1 MASQVEIDQRVSDI
15 ADWIMSEMPYSEIV
29 SKSVGEF
36 KVSKRQAE
44 RYISDANA
52 LVREARSRQKEAM
65 ITRAIGKLERIHD
78 KAIAREDCSAATGA
92 VRELIRLLGL
102 SEPEKSEV
110 THDVSERAVSIAAR
124 IRNGE
129 QVHIEVE

>member
-1 MASQVEIDQRVSDI
+1 MASQVEIEQRVSDI

-29 SKSVGEF
+29 AKTVGEF
-36 KVSKRQAE
+36 GVSKRQAE

-52 LVREARSRQKEAM
+52 IVREARLRQKEAM
-65 ITRAIGKLERIHD
+65 ITRAVGKLERIHD
-78 KAIAREDCSAATGA
+78 RAMAREDCSAATGA
-92 VRELIRLLGL
+92 IREMIKLLGL
-102 SEPEKSEV
+102 AEPEKSEV
-110 THDVSERAVSIAAR
+110 THDVSERAMSIAAR